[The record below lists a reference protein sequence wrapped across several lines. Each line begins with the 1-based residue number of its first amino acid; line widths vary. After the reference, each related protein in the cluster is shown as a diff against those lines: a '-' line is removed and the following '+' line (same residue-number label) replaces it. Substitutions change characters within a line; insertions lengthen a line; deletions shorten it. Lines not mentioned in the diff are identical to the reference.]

1 MLKQI
6 AFIGL
11 GVMGFPMAGH
21 LATAGYQMTV
31 FNRTRSKAEHWV
43 EQFGGKIA
51 NTPQQAAENAD
62 IIFSCVGND
71 QDLKQITIG
80 KNGAFHGMKKN
91 AIFVDHTTASAQI
104 ERELFDIAKQRG
116 FHVLDA
122 PISGGQIGAEKG
134 ILTIMVGGEERVF
147 QQAEPIMQCYAKKI
161 KHLGDIGNGQLTK
174 MVNQICV
181 VGLLQGLA
189 EGLHFAK
196 TANLDLNAVIETIS
210 KGAAQSWQMD
220 NRAQTMI
227 EGQFDFGFAV
237 DWVRKDLGIVL
248 NEARGNGA
256 KLPITALIDQFY
268 ADIQAMGGNRWDT
281 SSLILR
287 LENGRKTLC

>member
-62 IIFSCVGND
+62 IIFACVGND

-80 KNGAFHGMKKN
+80 ENGAFHGMKKN

-104 ERELFDIAKQRG
+104 ERELFDIAKQRA

-134 ILTIMVGGEERVF
+134 ILTIMVGGEETIF

>member
-62 IIFSCVGND
+62 IIFACVGND

-104 ERELFDIAKQRG
+104 ERELFDIAKQRA

>member
-62 IIFSCVGND
+62 IIFACVGND

-80 KNGAFHGMKKN
+80 ENGAFHGMKKN